1 MPRNSS
7 QKGFTLIETLIYS
20 LLISFIIGTSL
31 VAVYQILSS
40 SNSLSA
46 KTVTEQEAAFI
57 AAKIKWALN
66 DISAINS
73 PAVNSSSSSLSVNKN
88 GYPPPL
94 ILTLSGNDF
103 TITKSGVPLIVNSS
117 RVIVS
122 GLSFELERTTVGAV
136 NTDVVTAL
144 FYVDGKKYEIKRFLR

>member
-73 PAVNSSSSSLSVNKN
+73 PAINSSGPSLSVNKN

-94 ILTLSGNDF
+94 ILALDGNNF
-103 TITKSGVPLIVNSS
+103 TITKNGTPLTVNSS
-117 RVIVS
+117 RVIMS
-122 GLSFELERTTVGAV
+122 SLSFELERTTIG
-136 NTDVVTAL
+136 T
-144 FYVDGKKYEIKRFLR
+144 VD